1 VSGATRTAIE
11 KFRIDIPQLSLDD
24 LHDRLT
30 RARWASDV
38 PGPNPED
45 YGVSLAWV
53 RELTEYWRD
62 SYDWRAAEAR
72 LNGYPQFVTE
82 IDGQEIHF
90 LHIESPEPGAIPLIL
105 THGWP
110 GSVVE
115 LRLPGRPPLRRAG
128 PQEPRAVEH
137 APRTRRPLCRAPAL
151 SAIRA
156 LLVDDQVRSGRGRS

>member
-1 VSGATRTAIE
+1 
-11 KFRIDIPQLSLDD
+11 
-24 LHDRLT
+24 
-30 RARWASDV
+30 
-38 PGPNPED
+38 
-45 YGVSLAWV
+45 V

-62 SYDWRAAEAR
+62 SYDWRAAEER

-156 LLVDDQVRSGRGRS
+156 LLVDDQVRSGRGRL